1 MLKLKEGKK
10 AINYLK
16 NTLLIN
22 EAQVVCT
29 KTLCETVGTRNE
41 NRVYLIEE
49 VLNKNEKNG

>member
-10 AINYLK
+10 AMNYLK

-22 EAQVVCT
+22 EAQVMCT

>member
-1 MLKLKEGKK
+1 M
-10 AINYLK
+10 NYLK

-22 EAQVVCT
+22 ESQVMCT
-29 KTLCETVGTRNE
+29 KKLCETVGARNE